1 MLMRILLCGL
11 LMIGAVQA
19 ALLAP
24 AVSPA
29 LSMDIKILEWKF
41 DKDAVGTVP
50 EGFAPSELNR
60 SAGRWE
66 VASDPRAPSPPNIL
80 ARQATD
86 QANKDQIIYI
96 DGLEAGSL
104 DLTVRLNVGADG
116 AEEGGGVL
124 FRGENDRTYYVV
136 WLSPHEK
143 LLRLD
148 KVVNGQVTHVQDL
161 TVDSADAGKWHTLR
175 LLIHGPVMEAIFN
188 NRQFLSGREETWAF
202 GTYKKGKVGLWA
214 KGAAPVYFDTVRY
227 IDMDG
232 STTSSGPFGMQPA
245 PAPR

>member
-1 MLMRILLCGL
+1 MLMRTLGITFLALGTVWATVS
-11 LMIGAVQA
+11 AVR
-19 ALLAP
+19 
-24 AVSPA
+24 
-29 LSMDIKILEWKF
+29 SMDIKILEWKF

-50 EGFAPSELNR
+50 EGFAPSQVNR
-60 SAGRWE
+60 DAGRWE
-66 VASDPRAPSPPNIL
+66 VATDPRAPSPPNVL
-80 ARQATD
+80 ARQATE
-86 QANKDQIIYI
+86 QPTKDQIIYV

-116 AEEGGGVL
+116 EGQGGGVV
-124 FRGENDRTYYVV
+124 FRAEDERNYYVI

-148 KVVNGQVTHVQDL
+148 KVVNGQVTHLQDL
-161 TVDSADAGKWHTLR
+161 TVDSSDAGKWHTLR

-227 IDMDG
+227 TDMDG
-232 STTSSGPFGMQPA
+232 STAASGPLGRQAA
-245 PAPR
+245 PSKK